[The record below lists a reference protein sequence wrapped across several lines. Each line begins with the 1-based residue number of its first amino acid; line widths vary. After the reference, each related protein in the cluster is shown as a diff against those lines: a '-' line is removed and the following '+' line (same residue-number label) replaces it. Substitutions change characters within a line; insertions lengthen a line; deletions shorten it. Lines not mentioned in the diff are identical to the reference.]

1 MLWQDSQFEHDD
13 KGIIWQAS
21 IGIISDDP
29 VDIGWIVISIDDV
42 LYGADLFGS
51 GSQQVVQFGLG
62 KGWLIVAYD
71 KVTNLIHAPVPRPDF
86 WKNVSQNFLELI
98 CIVLISSICKA

>member
-1 MLWQDSQFEHDD
+1 MFWQDSQFEHDD

-42 LYGADLFGS
+42 LNGADLFGS
-51 GSQQVVQFGLG
+51 GSQQVV
-62 KGWLIVAYD
+62 
-71 KVTNLIHAPVPRPDF
+71 
-86 WKNVSQNFLELI
+86 
-98 CIVLISSICKA
+98 